1 MLYLFRFVNGVP
13 FEVEKLHE
21 PLFTQVQNIIDGKDT
36 RVNINLCP
44 RSGKTTIAIWLVVFI
59 ITVCPRAQII
69 YTSFNQDL
77 LKQISQQIATIL
89 THPVYMALFGG
100 RSFDVQ
106 DEEVDPVDDF
116 WREYLFNT
124 QDGKM
129 KFSARKIITPQG
141 GVILFNSIGA
151 AITGFGAGLR
161 GNHKG
166 ITGILLCFPY
176 DEYVLTEHGRLKI
189 GEIVEKRL
197 NVRVWSYN
205 FNTGKPELQ
214 PIDNWIKN
222 PGDDILEVSQ
232 GGNSFRCTPDH
243 RVYTLNRGYVP
254 AQDLTVNDTL
264 ACFPNSLDLLER
276 KPRLLHYFAAFY
288 RTIHNKIKN
297 FVRQRFFNSRI
308 MNNATRES
316 LETLAC
322 FNTDDCGGVGMVS
335 TGNITNTTGVMRNI
349 DNIGSAQFGTGKYKR
364 PYFNR
369 ILHIFRF
376 CPEFKIFKPIVAGVG
391 IQMSRLHTGGRFANK
406 STQQCPMNRQAF
418 CLGLFGN
425 PKRFITVSITKFK
438 HLFRNHISRPSAAIN
453 DISLFASNAPH
464 RRNAVKSFI
473 TGNRSP
479 LLVRKVGHTNHSYCL
494 TIRDNHN
501 MYVGKGQG
509 LLVKNCD
516 DADKPTEVRSETIR
530 KKTQTYFVETLFNR
544 LNNSNTPIVN
554 LQQRLHLD
562 DLSGFLTRTYNFK
575 TFKFPLL
582 DAQGNCNLPHQYTQ
596 SRIDE
601 LKIDNYTFSAQY
613 QQEPIMLGG
622 GLIKHA
628 WWRFYKDQNDT
639 TYRRIFITADTAN
652 KTNEWND
659 FTAIGVWGLT
669 SQNRLRLLDMVHA
682 KMEIP
687 ELQSTFLAIW
697 DKWRAGI
704 GTCHCSAIYIEDKA
718 SGTQVIQELR
728 RKGGLPILPY
738 VEVKDKLTRV
748 QDALPQI
755 AAGNVELPEN
765 DLHPISAEFLAE
777 ADAFS
782 ADMSHLHD
790 DMVDMMTCAVVQA
803 YNQRGYF

>member
-1 MLYLFRFVNGVP
+1 MIDKQYLGYKLLHLGFRAFMLYLFRFINGVP
-13 FEVEKLHE
+13 FDVEKMHE
-21 PLFTQVQNIIDGKDT
+21 PLFEQVQRIIDGEDI
-36 RVNINLCP
+36 RININLCP
-44 RSGKTTIAIWLVVFI
+44 RSGKTTMATWIVVYI
-59 ITVCPRAQII
+59 ITICPQAQII

-77 LKQISQQIATIL
+77 LKQIAQNVAAIL
-89 THPVYMALFGG
+89 THPVYQALFGG
-100 RSFDVQ
+100 LTFEIK
-106 DEEVDPVDDF
+106 DENADPVDEF
-116 WREYLFNT
+116 WKEYLLENT
-124 QDGKM
+124 GKI
-129 KFSARKIITPQG
+129 KFSARKIVTPQG

-161 GNHKG
+161 GEHKT
-166 ITGILLCFPY
+166 ITGLL
-176 DEYVLTEHGRLKI
+176 I
-189 GEIVEKRL
+189 
-197 NVRVWSYN
+197 
-205 FNTGKPELQ
+205 
-214 PIDNWIKN
+214 IDD
-222 PGDDILEVSQ
+222 G
-232 GGNSFRCTPDH
+232 
-243 RVYTLNRGYVP
+243 
-254 AQDLTVNDTL
+254 
-264 ACFPNSLDLLER
+264 
-276 KPRLLHYFAAFY
+276 
-288 RTIHNKIKN
+288 
-297 FVRQRFFNSRI
+297 
-308 MNNATRES
+308 
-316 LETLAC
+316 
-322 FNTDDCGGVGMVS
+322 
-335 TGNITNTTGVMRNI
+335 
-349 DNIGSAQFGTGKYKR
+349 
-364 PYFNR
+364 
-369 ILHIFRF
+369 
-376 CPEFKIFKPIVAGVG
+376 
-391 IQMSRLHTGGRFANK
+391 
-406 STQQCPMNRQAF
+406 
-418 CLGLFGN
+418 
-425 PKRFITVSITKFK
+425 
-438 HLFRNHISRPSAAIN
+438 
-453 DISLFASNAPH
+453 
-464 RRNAVKSFI
+464 
-473 TGNRSP
+473 
-479 LLVRKVGHTNHSYCL
+479 
-494 TIRDNHN
+494 
-501 MYVGKGQG
+501 
-509 LLVKNCD
+509 
-516 DADKPTEVRSETIR
+516 DKPTEVRSETIR

-554 LQQRLHLD
+554 LQQRLHID

-582 DAQGNCNLPHQYTQ
+582 DEQGNCNLPRQYTPA
-596 SRIDE
+596 RVKE
-601 LKIDNYTFSAQY
+601 LQVDNYTFSAQY